1 MSARLERPTRV
12 LFGSWRHRAM
22 ILRAVI
28 AWWPL
33 LAPFA
38 VWWALG
44 VQRHLTVLAVAVAV
58 VLGYHSGRL
67 LSPFRRAWWRTMW
80 WADARSAGL
89 VVVADPSLNATA
101 EKGGRMAVGLE
112 LSPPLLRVQVARS
125 SRVLTVKTLPGQSF
139 DDFERAVPMLAHRW
153 GCEVAVAEHPRRR
166 RCVLVEVVNARALED
181 PIQHPAR

>member
-1 MSARLERPTRV
+1 VSARLERPTRV
-12 LFGSWRHRAM
+12 LMGEWRHRAM
-22 ILRAVI
+22 ILRAVA

-33 LAPFA
+33 LAPVA
-38 VWWALG
+38 VWWAVG
-44 VQRHLTVLAVAVAV
+44 TFRYVAV
-58 VLGYHSGRL
+58 VVLAAVAGWCQYRGLL
-67 LSPFRRAWWRTMW
+67 LSPLRRAWWRTMW

-112 LSPPLLRVQVARS
+112 LAPPLLRVRVARS
-125 SRVLTVKTLPGQSF
+125 SRVLLVKALPGQSF

-166 RCVLVEVVNARALED
+166 RCVLIEVVNSRALAE
-181 PIQHPAR
+181 PIEHPAR